1 MPLQKISLSHSN
13 MSLFLCWAF
22 VVISAAVAAAADDD
36 DAVAAAV
43 NDDVSTDVAFD
54 SVAVALI

>member
-1 MPLQKISLSHSN
+1 
-13 MSLFLCWAF
+13 MSLFHFWAF
-22 VVISAAVAAAADDD
+22 VVISAAVADAADD